1 MDMKKER
8 RHKGIILKTS
18 LMIIGSTTLVLGLIG
33 VFIPVLPTTPF
44 LLISVGCYANSS
56 EKMHTFL
63 LKSKIYENTVEKFLK
78 EGGMSLRAKLS
89 ITIPVGILLTVLFF
103 LFENPVVKII
113 IAGLFVAKVITFIKI
128 PTINKDST
136 G

>member
-1 MDMKKER
+1 MKKER

-56 EKMHTFL
+56 EKMHAFL

>member
-1 MDMKKER
+1 MKKER

-128 PTINKDST
+128 PTINKDAT